1 MEISC
6 AVAIDTKNGKVR
18 TQNLIGGF
26 KGQETIGKFKT
37 IEQAKKYYEKSGF
50 KVYC

>member
-1 MEISC
+1 MIACS
-6 AVAIDTKNGKVR
+6 VAIDMVNGKVR
-18 TQNLIGGF
+18 TLNLIGGF

-37 IEQAKKYYEKSGF
+37 IEEAKHYYEKEGF